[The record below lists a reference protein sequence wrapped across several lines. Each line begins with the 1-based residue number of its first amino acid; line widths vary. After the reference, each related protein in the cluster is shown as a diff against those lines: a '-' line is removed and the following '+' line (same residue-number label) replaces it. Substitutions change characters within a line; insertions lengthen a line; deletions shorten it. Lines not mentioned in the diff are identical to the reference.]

1 VGEDYTHD
9 RMYMLEAE
17 NMTYDPLNGEKENW
31 IQMYGMKALIIL
43 LFIFIS
49 VLFLYIIIDKCALIC

>member
-1 VGEDYTHD
+1 
-9 RMYMLEAE
+9 
-17 NMTYDPLNGEKENW
+17 MTYDPLNGEKENW